1 MTTQASA
8 GSQRLAQD
16 TALAAGDQAA
26 RRRSEGVRVAA
37 SLSSPEDVVAL
48 ADREIESLIRG
59 LLADA
64 RPAGGFFGEESAA
77 TPGTSGLTWVVDPIG
92 DTVNYLF
99 GFPGWAVSIA
109 FVEGPRFQPA
119 GPP

>member
-26 RRRSEGVRVAA
+26 RRRSGGVRVAA

-48 ADREIESLIRG
+48 ADREIEPLIWG

-64 RPAGGFFGEESAA
+64 RPDDGFFREESAA

-109 FVEGPRFQPA
+109 FVAGPRIQPA